1 MGMLVDVAVGTLSVG
16 VRVSVGGTKVGGTAV
31 SVKVAVDDAMVIV
44 AGAGALATGAAE
56 GSVQAESRKISTREV
71 V

>member
-1 MGMLVDVAVGTLSVG
+1 M
-16 VRVSVGGTKVGGTAV
+16 GGTAV